1 MEAFPLIMLAGLAA
15 VFWLLVLRPAKA
27 KQKAQQQLLGGIGV
41 GTEIMTT
48 AGVFGTV
55 VAVDDDKFS
64 LKIAPGVEILMLKA
78 AIAKVID
85 DQPAEI
91 ADSQSTDEQAEM
103 IDASGPTVSL
113 RVDAP
118 SRTKSDPSAN

>member
-1 MEAFPLIMLAGLAA
+1 MDAFPLIMIAGLVAM
-15 VFWLLVLRPAKA
+15 FWLLVLRPAKA
-27 KQKAQQQLLGGIGV
+27 KQKAQQQLVNQIAV
-41 GTEIMTT
+41 GSEIMTT

-55 VAVDDDKFS
+55 TAVDDDKFS

-78 AIAKVID
+78 AIAKVLD

-103 IDASGPTVSL
+103 IDASDPTVSL

-118 SRTKSDPSAN
+118 SRTMSDPSAS